1 MGKTKDSLTSS
12 LENADALKR
21 YLIKKG
27 ENHKNY
33 KTYSS
38 QKFIREIINEQRIYL
53 NDGSNW
59 NDIADRKAFNSDEME
74 YKNYGKCFS
83 FSESESVAMW
93 MLYGGIDNCG
103 AMINFTQ
110 KDMKKLFGI
119 EHIILGVFENG
130 KFVEYSRLKKDKF
143 EIKLIDILYT
153 RKGSRTCYVRRS
165 TETNRNVAIDV
176 IQSLG
181 DECVKDVAWSYENE
195 CRLVVRIHKD
205 YIKKNETVVKIDL
218 SPYNFSE
225 SFERVYHSPTYKGE
239 KSYKKSEL
247 SGYIDWDLCG
257 NCISK
262 QKNLQ

>member
-1 MGKTKDSLTSS
+1 MGKTKDSLNNN
-12 LENADALKR
+12 LADADELRR

-38 QKFIREIINEQRIYL
+38 QKYIREIINKQRIYL

-59 NDIADRKAFNSDEME
+59 NDIADREAFNCDETE

-103 AMINFTQ
+103 AMISFTQ
-110 KDMKKLFGI
+110 KDMKKLLNI
-119 EHIILGVFENG
+119 DHIILGVFENG
-130 KFVEYSRLKKDKF
+130 NFVEYSRLKKREF

-153 RKGSRTCYVRRS
+153 RREDHSYYVRRS
-165 TETNRNVAIDV
+165 TETNRNVTFEV
-176 IQSLG
+176 IGALG
-181 DECVKDVAWSYENE
+181 GECVKNVAWSYENE
-195 CRLVVRIHKD
+195 CRLVVRINRD

-225 SFERVYHSPTYKGE
+225 SFSRAYHSPTYKGE
-239 KSYKKSEL
+239 KIYNKSEL

-257 NCISK
+257 NCSSK
-262 QKNLQ
+262 